1 MSETKN
7 KQGFSVLAPLLLV
20 VVIMAGGLYVYR
32 AVFRPDISP
41 KKLLENRMS
50 EAEARQTLNELKA
63 ELEMAVK
70 SGGISPER
78 HAQIQDQINNLV
90 SKLGET
96 QEVNAIRDI
105 FGGLKV
111 GTKSIGSSPDVQA
124 PSNTQVAQ
132 APSQTQALVS
142 TNAPAS
148 PAPAPAPAPAPEQ
161 SSQSS
166 CKSNASPVFTNHITD
181 VSKINYVAPPPT
193 MGAGPS
199 LKTHSYVGTSAP
211 AIYAPADLRLVSGA
225 YYEGGPY
232 TLEFEVSCEVKIRF
246 NHITEP
252 IPSIKSAFPS
262 EPAGFND
269 SRSQELST
277 HPTFQA
283 GDLLA
288 HTTGTSQAGNWDFGV
303 YNSTVKNKYYGD
315 PTWGNS
321 WVNTTAV
328 CPFDYFPAD
337 LKVAYVN
344 KFDSKI
350 LGGNPPD
357 GESFC
362 K

>member
-142 TNAPAS
+142 TNAPA
-148 PAPAPAPAPAPEQ
+148 
-161 SSQSS
+161 
-166 CKSNASPVFTNHITD
+166 
-181 VSKINYVAPPPT
+181 
-193 MGAGPS
+193 
-199 LKTHSYVGTSAP
+199 
-211 AIYAPADLRLVSGA
+211 
-225 YYEGGPY
+225 
-232 TLEFEVSCEVKIRF
+232 
-246 NHITEP
+246 
-252 IPSIKSAFPS
+252 
-262 EPAGFND
+262 
-269 SRSQELST
+269 
-277 HPTFQA
+277 
-283 GDLLA
+283 
-288 HTTGTSQAGNWDFGV
+288 
-303 YNSTVKNKYYGD
+303 
-315 PTWGNS
+315 
-321 WVNTTAV
+321 
-328 CPFDYFPAD
+328 
-337 LKVAYVN
+337 
-344 KFDSKI
+344 
-350 LGGNPPD
+350 
-357 GESFC
+357 
-362 K
+362 